1 MINDI
6 SGLLKLVLC
15 ILLFPT
21 LFQEAFVLFA
31 CGASDPFWVMMSKR
45 IFLLLPALAII
56 LGCWLT
62 VACTLTV
69 VFRPNRQAFVT
80 ELFKLQS

>member
-31 CGASDPFWVMMSKR
+31 CGQA
-45 IFLLLPALAII
+45 
-56 LGCWLT
+56 
-62 VACTLTV
+62 TL
-69 VFRPNRQAFVT
+69 FG
-80 ELFKLQS
+80 